1 MNHINLKD
9 TLYAKRR
16 KKGITQ
22 EQLAAYLGVTKASVS
37 KWETG
42 QSYPD
47 IVLLPQLATYFD
59 ISIDELI
66 NYNPQMTTYDI
77 RKLYIELANDFSEKS
92 FDEVFVGIEKIVKQY
107 FSCFP
112 LLQQMGI
119 LLLNH
124 FQHADQAKQKEV
136 LNYAIALFVRIKG
149 ESRDLSLCK
158 QSNCLQALCSL
169 ALEDPMEA
177 INLLGDIDVLLIDE
191 SGVLA
196 NAYIMGGNVEKAREI
211 LQISTYQHLLIMVN
225 TLITSLNMVT
235 QEAEK
240 FKSVVNRIHALLQV
254 FEIPQLHPTTA
265 LTAYVSI
272 AANYATQLQ
281 TEKAI
286 EELTKYCNLAI
297 SIKYPIKLH
306 GDAFFNRIDTMIE
319 ALDLQENAPKSD
331 TAIKES
337 IVDMVIHNPVFAILS
352 DTEAYQQISQQ
363 LQILKEN

>member
-16 KKGITQ
+16 EKGITQ
-22 EQLAAYLGVTKASVS
+22 EQLASYLGVTKASVS

-59 ISIDELI
+59 ISIDALI
-66 NYNPQMTTYDI
+66 NYNPQMSAYDI
-77 RKLYIELANDFSEKS
+77 RQLYIQLAKDFSEKP
-92 FDEVFVGIEKIVKQY
+92 FDQVFMGIEKIVKQY

-124 FQHADQAKQKEV
+124 FQHAEEEKQKEI
-136 LNYAIALFVRIKG
+136 LNYAITLFARIKSQ
-149 ESRDLSLCK
+149 SRDLSLCK
-158 QSNCLQALCSL
+158 QSNCLQALCNL
-169 ALEDPMEA
+169 ALENPVEA
-177 INLLGDIDVLLIDE
+177 IQLLGDVDVVLLDE
-191 SGVLA
+191 PGILA
-196 NAYIMGGNVEKAREI
+196 NAYVMQGNVEKAMEI
-211 LQISTYQHLLIMVN
+211 LQISTYQHLLITVN
-225 TLITSLNMVT
+225 TLITSLSMVSY
-235 QEAEK
+235 EEHK
-240 FKSVVNRIHALLQV
+240 FDSMVLRIYELLQV

-265 LTAYVSI
+265 LTAYLSI
-272 AANYATQLQ
+272 ASNYAMQSK

-297 SIKYPIKLH
+297 SIEYPIKLH
-306 GDAFFNRIDTMIE
+306 GDAFFDRIEPMI
-319 ALDLQENAPKSD
+319 ASLDLQENCPRAD
-331 TAIKES
+331 TSIKGS
-337 IVDMVIHNPVFAILS
+337 IVDSVIQNPAFASLS
-352 DTEAYQQISQQ
+352 DTVAYQQICQQ